1 MTANIEDIR
10 ILLKLSPHAET
21 VMDTLTEGMSLSDH
35 KKIDNAEGTFMALH
49 VECIGECNLGPIFSL
64 AHYYEQHGDLMR
76 DPEMLFIHAEDGG
89 YYPVEIWQDAVNSH
103 SVGVLIEDGKAISI
117 DETEQAD
124 MTMFAEVWLKN
135 IWEQQGLGEAR

>member
-10 ILLKLSPHAET
+10 ILLKLSPQAET
-21 VMDTLTEGMSLSDH
+21 VMDTLTEGMTVSDH
-35 KKIDNAEGTFMALH
+35 KKLDNAEGTFMALH
-49 VECIGECNLGPIFSL
+49 VECIGECNLGHIFSL

-76 DPEMLFIHAEDGG
+76 DPEMLFIQAEDGG

-103 SVGVLIEDGKAISI
+103 SVGVLIDDGMAVSI

-124 MTMFAEVWLKN
+124 LTVFAEVWLKN
-135 IWEQQGLGEAR
+135 IRQQQQLGEAL

>member
-21 VMDTLTEGMSLSDH
+21 VMDTLTEGMTVSDH
-35 KKIDNAEGTFMALH
+35 RKIDNAEGTFMVLH
-49 VECIGECNLGPIFSL
+49 VDCIGECNLGHIVSL
-64 AHYYEQHGDLMR
+64 AHYYKQHGDLMR
-76 DPEMLFIHAEDGG
+76 DPEMLFIQAEDGG
-89 YYPVEIWQDAVNSH
+89 YYPAEIWQDAVNSH
-103 SVGVLIEDGKAISI
+103 SVGVLIEDGKAVSI

-135 IWEQQGLGEAR
+135 IWEQQGLGEAL

>member
-1 MTANIEDIR
+1 MTTNIEDIR
-10 ILLKLSPHAET
+10 ILLKLSPQAT
-21 VMDTLTEGMSLSDH
+21 AVMDTLTAGMSVGSH
-35 KKIDNAEGTFMALH
+35 TKIDNAEGTFMALH

-89 YYPVEIWQDAVNSH
+89 YYAAEIWQDAVNSH
-103 SVGVLIEDGKAISI
+103 DVGVLIEDGLAVSI

-124 MTMFAEVWLKN
+124 LTVFAEVWLKN
-135 IWEQQGLGEAR
+135 IRVQQGLGEVL

>member
-1 MTANIEDIR
+1 MTTSIEDIR
-10 ILLKLSPHAET
+10 ILLKVSPQAT
-21 VMDTLTEGMSLSDH
+21 AVMDTLTAGMTLSDH

-49 VECIGECNLGPIFSL
+49 VECIGECNLGHIFSL

-76 DPEMLFIHAEDGG
+76 DPEMLFIKTEDGA
-89 YYPVEIWQDAVNSH
+89 YYPAEIWQDAVNSH
-103 SVGVLIEDGKAISI
+103 SVGVLIEDGKAVSI

-135 IWEQQGLGEAR
+135 IWEQQGLGEAL

>member
-1 MTANIEDIR
+1 MTAKIEDIR
-10 ILLKLSPHAET
+10 ILVKLSAQAT
-21 VMDTLTEGMSLSDH
+21 AVMDTLTAGMSVSDH
-35 KKIDNAEGTFMALH
+35 KKLNNAEGTFMALH
-49 VECIGECNLGPIFSL
+49 VECIGECNLGHIFSL

-76 DPEMLFIHAEDGG
+76 DPEMLFIKAEDGG

-103 SVGVLIEDGKAISI
+103 NVGVLIEDDLAVSI